1 MVAYSSVFGDGR
13 GRTHPK
19 YAAVFNS
26 SSTTFGYISIHDSE
40 YLRRSRLVLN
50 ICAVVMMLALPACAQ
65 TDKAIEAAGSEM
77 ARHLPG
83 IKIVNDF
90 APPGESNVRSS
101 FGLADDVALIGT
113 EETADIYKTVD
124 AGRTWRKI
132 VDGLDEWDINDVRNF
147 IRAKDGR
154 LYATT
159 TEPALVLRSE
169 DEGESW
175 SVVAKARASRSVALT
190 QLDDGTILA
199 GLRRSENGRIS
210 IIRSEDGF
218 ETFDWIALSD
228 ELPRQN
234 VTCLIDLGGGVVLAG
249 VGYEASGKLFKSTD
263 AGKTWKQTADF
274 PDARDLMSFIRIG
287 QRVYVTAS
295 GIATLYV
302 SEDEGESWNKA
313 HQVWE
318 KGFLGE
324 SATFT
329 RNGRTYYI
337 LSATDQRA
345 EIKRHVLLISVD
357 AGASW
362 QEWIELAKDSSGG
375 ASNVTL
381 VNENTLIVG
390 TGNHSAQGH
399 VYTLEIQ

>member
-1 MVAYSSVFGDGR
+1 MRQYTLDKSPIMIHSHANINRLRFIFSV
-13 GRTHPK
+13 
-19 YAAVFNS
+19 
-26 SSTTFGYISIHDSE
+26 
-40 YLRRSRLVLN
+40 
-50 ICAVVMMLALPACAQ
+50 CAVVAVIALPACAQ
-65 TDKAIEAAGSEM
+65 TTDNNVSDS
-77 ARHLPG
+77 LPG
-83 IKIVNDF
+83 VRIVNDF

-101 FGLADDVALIGT
+101 FCLAEGVALIGT
-113 EETADIYKTVD
+113 EETADIYKTED
-124 AGRTWRKI
+124 AGRTWHKT

-169 DEGESW
+169 NEGTSW
-175 SVVAKARASRSVALT
+175 TVVAKAKASRTVALT
-190 QLDDGTILA
+190 ELEDGTILV
-199 GLRRSENGRIS
+199 GLRRSENDRIS

-218 ETFDWIALSD
+218 ETFDWIVLSD
-228 ELPRQN
+228 EFPRQN
-234 VTCLIDLGGGVVLAG
+234 VTCLIEISEGVVLAG
-249 VGYEASGKLFKSTD
+249 IGYEASGKVFKSTD

-274 PDARDLMSFIRIG
+274 PDARDLMSFFREG
-287 QRVYVTAS
+287 KRTYVTAS

-302 SEDEGESWNKA
+302 SEDEGETWDKA
-313 HQVWE
+313 HQAWG

-324 SATFT
+324 SDTFN
-329 RNGRTYYI
+329 RNGRSYRV
-337 LSATDQRA
+337 LSATDQR
-345 EIKRHVLLISVD
+345 KKPSRHVLLISAD

-362 QEWIELAKDSSGG
+362 QEWIELAKDDSGG

-399 VYTLEIQ
+399 VYTLEIE